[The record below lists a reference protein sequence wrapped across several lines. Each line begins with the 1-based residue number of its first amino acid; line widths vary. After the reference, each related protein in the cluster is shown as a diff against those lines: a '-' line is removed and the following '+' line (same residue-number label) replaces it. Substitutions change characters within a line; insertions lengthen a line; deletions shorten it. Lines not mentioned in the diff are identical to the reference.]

1 MNARRYARARLA
13 VLVGSALMVGSAL
26 ADQITFQDWTVSSTT
41 SGMYAATTN
50 DSGEVLGEF
59 CYYSSKTCEWEIGMH
74 AACKKDLE
82 GIVLANS
89 ESAATP
95 LEVGCT
101 GKLEDNPLYSY
112 VFKSWQNLESA
123 IHDSSRVGFAVP
135 LASDQ
140 FTVVRFSLVGRSDAQ
155 QAMEKAFFA
164 KAKNGTHGTADQVM

>member
-1 MNARRYARARLA
+1 MNAKRCSTARFA
-13 VLVGSALMVGSAL
+13 VLVGSALMIGSTL
-26 ADQITFQDWTVSSTT
+26 ADQATFQDWTVSSTT
-41 SGMYAATTN
+41 NGMYAATTN

-59 CYYSSKTCEWEIGMH
+59 CYYSSKTCQWEIGMH
-74 AACKKDLE
+74 TACKNDLD

-101 GKLEDNPLYSY
+101 GELQDSPLYSY
-112 VFKSWQNLESA
+112 VFKNWQNLESA

-164 KAKNGTHGTADQVM
+164 KAKNGAHGTADQVM